1 MKKYI
6 KIYKEAIKISFSAA
20 IAYRVNFLLN
30 MLITLISNI
39 VLPMI
44 TIMIYGA
51 GASFNNW
58 SMYEV
63 LLIQSIFTISNG
75 FSSVFFNGIVWKTMD
90 EVREGTLEIT
100 LIKPVN
106 CMLYLMASTFS
117 IDGIGVIL
125 GGTVFFYISIAHI
138 GQITAL
144 MWLEFLIFFIMGLFV
159 MVGMELLMAA
169 TSFKWVANS
178 RIPEMYNSFIRFGY
192 YPQNIFNRS
201 IILITSY
208 IMPVAMIGFYPA
220 SALLGLTE
228 KRMFFSIIPCI
239 LFMLIGMYI
248 YQYMVRQYEGVGG

>member
-1 MKKYI
+1 MRKYL
-6 KIYKEAIKISFSAA
+6 KIYKEAIRISFSAA

-30 MLITLISNI
+30 TLITLISNI

-44 TIMIYGA
+44 TIMIYEA

-90 EVREGTLEIT
+90 EVREGTFEIT

-125 GGTVFFYISIAHI
+125 GGTVFFSISLAHI
-138 GQITAL
+138 GQINPL
-144 MWLEFLIFFIMGLFV
+144 MWLEFFIFFIMGLFV

-208 IMPVAMIGFYPA
+208 IMPVAMIGFFPA

-239 LFMLIGMYI
+239 LFMIAGMSI

>member
-1 MKKYI
+1 MRKYL
-6 KIYKEAIKISFSAA
+6 KIYKEAIRISFSSA

-30 MLITLISNI
+30 TLITLVSNI

-51 GASFNNW
+51 GASFNDW

-75 FSSVFFNGIVWKTMD
+75 FSSIFFNGIVWRTMD
-90 EVREGTLEIT
+90 QVREGTLEIT

-106 CMLYLMASTFS
+106 CMLYLMASTFNV
-117 IDGIGVIL
+117 DGIGVII
-125 GGTVFFYISIAHI
+125 GGIVFFCISLAHI
-138 GQITAL
+138 GDISAI
-144 MWLEFLIFFIMGLFV
+144 MWLEFMMFFIMGLFV
-159 MVGMELLMAA
+159 MVGIELLMAA

-201 IILITSY
+201 IVLITSY
-208 IMPVAMIGFYPA
+208 IMPVSMIGFFPA

-228 KRMFFSIIPCI
+228 KRMFFSMIPCV
-239 LFMLIGMYI
+239 LFMIIGMYI